1 MLFYS
6 RTATTVA
13 QTIKKGAT
21 NKQIEIHKM
30 ILTASTAG
38 TVVITDGSNSYTI
51 DVVAGINNP
60 FCQALTFLP
69 DCDVTITPTGPS
81 LSTFAEYTYK

>member
-1 MLFYS
+1 MLYYN

-13 QTIKKGAT
+13 QTIKKSGA

-30 ILTASTAG
+30 ILTATTAG
-38 TVVITDGSNSYTI
+38 TVVVSDGTNSYTI
-51 DVVAGINNP
+51 DVVAGINNT

-81 LSTFAEYTYK
+81 LSTFAEYTFK